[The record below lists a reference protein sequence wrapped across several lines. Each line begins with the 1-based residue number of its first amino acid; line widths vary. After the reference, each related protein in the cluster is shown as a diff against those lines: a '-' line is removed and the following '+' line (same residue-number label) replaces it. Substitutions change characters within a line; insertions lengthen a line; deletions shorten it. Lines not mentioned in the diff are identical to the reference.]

1 MLEVSNKGLEL
12 LYLLS
17 STTSNLGIKLNT
29 IYISFIKENTN
40 ITNPYGILIGY
51 NCLYLIM
58 ENAKKG

>member
-58 ENAKKG
+58 ENVKKG